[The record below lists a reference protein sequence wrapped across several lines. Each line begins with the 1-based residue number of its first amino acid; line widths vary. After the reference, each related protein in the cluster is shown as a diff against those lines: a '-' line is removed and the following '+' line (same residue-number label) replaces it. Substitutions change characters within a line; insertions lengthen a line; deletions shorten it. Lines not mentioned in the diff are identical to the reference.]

1 MLQAFVCANGK
12 VHRASAPATVDALR
26 SAAWIDLESPTAAEV
41 DLVQQATGLHVPTEA
56 EISEIETSSRLA
68 NREGVLYLSMPLIST
83 LTELASLVSA
93 GFVLSQQQLIT
104 VRFAPSRT
112 FKLYSD
118 SLQVESLR
126 NGTPAHVLVGLLEA
140 IVDRGADILEQMR
153 RDAEAISHTIFAL
166 SMQPSTGRKNED
178 AALRRILGEL
188 GRLGDLGSHARE
200 TLVGVARIA
209 PFVEGT
215 AADWLPSDLPPRLA
229 TLRQDV
235 ASISDFGTHLGDKQQ
250 FLLDATLGFINIAQ
264 NNVMKVM
271 AIASV
276 VGIPPVLIAGVYGMN
291 FKIIPELN
299 WTWGYAYAWGLII
312 LSALIPT
319 AMFRWWKWI

>member
-1 MLQAFVCANGK
+1 MLQVFVCANGK
-12 VHRASAPATVDALR
+12 AHLAPTPVTADILR
-26 SAAWIDLESPTAAEV
+26 SAAWVDLESPTAAELG
-41 DLVQQATGLHVPTEA
+41 LVQQATGLHVPTEA

-68 NREGVLYLSMPLIST
+68 NRDGVLYLSMPLVST
-83 LTELASLVSA
+83 RSELATTVAA
-93 GFVLSQQQLIT
+93 GFVLSRQQLIT
-104 VRFAPSRT
+104 IRFAQSRT
-112 FKLYSD
+112 FAMYCL
-118 SLQVESLR
+118 SLQQESLR
-126 NGTPAHVLVGLLEA
+126 HGTPAHILVGLLEA

-153 RDAEAISHTIFAL
+153 RDAEAISHTIFNL
-166 SMQPSTGRKNED
+166 STQPGTGRKNED
-178 AALRRILGEL
+178 ASLRRILGEL

-209 PFVEGT
+209 PYIEST
-215 AADWLPSDLPPRLA
+215 AADWLPQDLQPRLM

-235 ASISDFGTHLGDKQQ
+235 SSISDFGTHLGDKQQ

-291 FKIIPELN
+291 FKTIPELD
-299 WTWGYAYAWGLII
+299 WAWGYPYAWGLIV